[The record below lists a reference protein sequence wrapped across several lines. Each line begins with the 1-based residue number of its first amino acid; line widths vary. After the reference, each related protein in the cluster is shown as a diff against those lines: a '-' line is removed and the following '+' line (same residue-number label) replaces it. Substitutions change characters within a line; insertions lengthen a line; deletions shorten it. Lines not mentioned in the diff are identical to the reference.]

1 MPLRLFDLDPEVLA
15 EIQDHLDA
23 EGVSNL
29 SNTCK
34 KLSGWLFSLVEI
46 IDAATKRAKSSALRR
61 QLERLGIEELV
72 PLLGAHDLLADLDV
86 NDLDGVRAVE
96 LLIDKQA
103 AADDPIFVKCNT
115 PTETESILR
124 DLSFFF
130 VTVDVIGNNEFNYG
144 APSDANVGKLAAC
157 ARECSWMYAQSWK
170 TLQHEFEK
178 RQSEFPHVK
187 TEKNGVYSRAYFV
200 SKEIHRAKEIAIA
213 HIEQL
218 WKEHNFKGDS
228 AFSTMHVLF
237 AHRDHIDPRA
247 VPRRRGFML
256 PARMQLRATPGVS
269 CAPAARAARRVQG
282 WGLHGCKGA
291 LPPMCM
297 PPVCI
302 RLACHPHVT
311 PHAAAS

>member
-1 MPLRLFDLDPEVLA
+1 
-15 EIQDHLDA
+15 
-23 EGVSNL
+23 
-29 SNTCK
+29 
-34 KLSGWLFSLVEI
+34 
-46 IDAATKRAKSSALRR
+46 
-61 QLERLGIEELV
+61 
-72 PLLGAHDLLADLDV
+72 
-86 NDLDGVRAVE
+86 
-96 LLIDKQA
+96 
-103 AADDPIFVKCNT
+103 
-115 PTETESILR
+115 
-124 DLSFFF
+124 
-130 VTVDVIGNNEFNYG
+130 
-144 APSDANVGKLAAC
+144 
-157 ARECSWMYAQSWK
+157 
-170 TLQHEFEK
+170 
-178 RQSEFPHVK
+178 
-187 TEKNGVYSRAYFV
+187 VYSRAYFV

-282 WGLHGCKGA
+282 WGLQGCKGA